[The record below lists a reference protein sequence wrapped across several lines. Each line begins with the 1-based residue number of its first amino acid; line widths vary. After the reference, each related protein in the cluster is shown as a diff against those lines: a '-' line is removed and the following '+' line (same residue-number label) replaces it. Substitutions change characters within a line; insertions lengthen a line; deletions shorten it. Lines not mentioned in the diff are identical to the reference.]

1 MKKLL
6 LGTALAT
13 VFLAPQVHAQSGS
26 FEGFSARLSVNFN
39 NNKTEIPQG
48 SPTDSSTTSGIRA
61 AYGWALGSQFVL
73 SAHLSYDMGT
83 MKAGSQSGVNAEAK
97 NLSTLG
103 VSPGFK
109 VTPNFL
115 AYATL
120 GYSSV
125 KGEISGTFKGTETY
139 DGLGYGAGVRYLLAK
154 SWSVDAEYFQTTFT
168 GKYSK
173 AALGDIKPSLSV
185 YSIGVNYH
193 F

>member
-1 MKKLL
+1 MKQILI
-6 LGTALAT
+6 GAALAAA
-13 VFLAPQVHAQSGS
+13 FLTPKVYAQSGS
-26 FEGFSARLSVNFN
+26 FEGLSTRLGVNFN

-48 SPTDSSTTSGIRA
+48 APTDSSTTSGIRA
-61 AYGWALGSQFVL
+61 SYGWALGHPFVL
-73 SAHLSYDMGT
+73 TTHLSYDLGT

-103 VSPGFK
+103 ISPGFK
-109 VTPNFL
+109 FTPNLL
-115 AYATL
+115 AYATV

-125 KGEISGTFKGTETY
+125 KGEISGAFRGTETY
-139 DGLGYGAGVRYLLAK
+139 EGFGYGAGVRYMLAK
-154 SWSVDAEYFQTTFT
+154 NWSVDAEYFQTTFF

-173 AALGDIKPSLSV
+173 AALGEIKPSLSV